1 MFSLEN
7 VKKVF
12 KYNWPDFAKKI
23 VPKGNSKEMSETS
36 YKNIFNGA
44 ILMILAVVVQYTL
57 VAIFVNDLWYYGGS
71 MLGYW
76 LKYTIGYAAVPIA
89 ILVYNQLMKGKAH
102 NSYVVFIIGII
113 CAFEMV
119 SAVYYLFDN
128 IDIIGLFPLLF
139 IGSLARAGL
148 TFLGASHGVIGAF
161 DFCQESVVAYN
172 ATNPQPAAPAASP
185 QAPVETTPTPTPE
198 DKKPE

>member
-44 ILMILAVVVQYTL
+44 ILMILAVVIQYTL
-57 VAIFVNDLWYYGGS
+57 VAIFVNDLWYYGSS

-76 LKYTIGYAAVPIA
+76 LRYTISYAAVPIA
-89 ILVYNQLMKGKAH
+89 ILVYNQLMKG
-102 NSYVVFIIGII
+102 
-113 CAFEMV
+113 
-119 SAVYYLFDN
+119 
-128 IDIIGLFPLLF
+128 
-139 IGSLARAGL
+139 
-148 TFLGASHGVIGAF
+148 
-161 DFCQESVVAYN
+161 
-172 ATNPQPAAPAASP
+172 
-185 QAPVETTPTPTPE
+185 
-198 DKKPE
+198 